1 MLRFTSLRALSFGIL
16 VVLAIPRPVWGQAE
30 LWLSPVLGELMLRAD
45 YRATYYFDE
54 KVKGQATD
62 LGLTQHRVSLSVPI
76 WQSSRDE
83 WALSASVRLQDF
95 DTRAVLPDTGQRF
108 PTELWDVRIGPTYRH
123 RFENGWIAGANVTV
137 GSASDEP
144 FASEDE
150 IVVRAVGFLRVPHG
164 ERNAWFFTLNYTNY
178 SEVLGGIPVPGVS
191 YVYSPSDRFT
201 AIIGFPFASLQAS
214 PAEKL
219 TFELSYLPL
228 RTVRV
233 RANYQLFR
241 PLRLYAGFD
250 WDNEFH
256 LLADRGD
263 KDDRLFYYEK
273 RFTGGARMDLRHLTL
288 ELSGGYAF
296 DRFYFEGERYA
307 DRHENRLDIEAGPF
321 VAARVGVR
329 F

>member
-1 MLRFTSLRALSFGIL
+1 MIPSTYVRALAVGTLLL
-16 VVLAIPRPVWGQAE
+16 VALPVPAYAQAE
-30 LWLSPVLGELMLRAD
+30 LWLSPILGKDMVRAD

-54 KVKGQATD
+54 RVKEQPTD
-62 LGLTQHRVSLSVPI
+62 LGLTQHRLSLSVPV
-76 WQSSRDE
+76 WQSPRDE
-83 WALSASVRLQDF
+83 WSVSASVRLQDF
-95 DTRAVLPDTGQRF
+95 DTDAILPDTGERF
-108 PTELWDVRIGPTYRH
+108 PEELWDVRIGATYRH
-123 RFENGWIAGANVTV
+123 RFDNDWIGGAHLTV

-150 IVVRAVGFLRVPHG
+150 IIVRGTAFLRVPHR
-164 ERNAWFFTLNYTNY
+164 ERHAWFFTVNYTNY
-178 SEVLGGIPVPGVS
+178 SEVLGGIPVPGVA

-201 AIIGFPFASLQAS
+201 AIVGFPFTSVDVRPLQ
-214 PAEKL
+214 KL
-219 TFELSYLPL
+219 SFQLSYVPL

-233 RANYQLFR
+233 RANYQLLR

-256 LLADRGD
+256 LRADRGD
-263 KDDRLFYYEK
+263 QDDRFFYYEK
-273 RFTGGARMDLRHLTL
+273 RWTAGARMDLRHLTL

-296 DRFYFEGERYA
+296 DRFYFEGERYS
-307 DRHENRLDIEAGPF
+307 DRNENRVEIASGPF